1 MALTQK
7 QETFALSYVETG
19 NASEAY
25 RRAYDADEMKPASIH
40 VKACQLLANGKV
52 RLRVNEL
59 QAAAAQKA
67 QITLESH
74 LRDLADLR
82 DQAREARQFSAAI
95 TAEVARGK
103 ASGVHV
109 EKTESTVTGAN
120 GGPLQ
125 MVSMTAQEFA
135 EEARRVASEV

>member
-125 MVSMTAQEFA
+125 MVNMTAQEFA
-135 EEARRVASEV
+135 EEARRIAADV

>member
-125 MVSMTAQEFA
+125 MVNMTAQEFA
-135 EEARRVASEV
+135 EEARRIASEV